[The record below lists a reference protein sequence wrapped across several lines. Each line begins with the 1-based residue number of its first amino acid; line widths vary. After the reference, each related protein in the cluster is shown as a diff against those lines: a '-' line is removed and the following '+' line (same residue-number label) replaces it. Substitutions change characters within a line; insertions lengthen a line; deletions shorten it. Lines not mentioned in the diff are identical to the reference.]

1 MLPVILKVLLVYK
14 GVSIESVFGVRS
26 MKAKKSVQSWLK
38 RALDDPIVKILSQNS
53 LLTKIQVETL
63 LIDVLSDRISGKT
76 LIYEEKSQLRI
87 TRPKVSRGAFN
98 RTLAQAKRNMVRA
111 IYTLILLGYL
121 GLSESTT
128 LDPYLEIANKL
139 NNYMEAHKKI
149 SDKNAQPEEQLKV
162 IKLLREELVNSLEG
176 LSTP

>member
-1 MLPVILKVLLVYK
+1 
-14 GVSIESVFGVRS
+14 
-26 MKAKKSVQSWLK
+26 
-38 RALDDPIVKILSQNS
+38 
-53 LLTKIQVETL
+53 
-63 LIDVLSDRISGKT
+63 
-76 LIYEEKSQLRI
+76 
-87 TRPKVSRGAFN
+87 
-98 RTLAQAKRNMVRA
+98 MVRA